1 MTDCQSQII
10 EIKADC
16 ICITSL
22 LRENSEETIVLLH
35 GLGCCKENFL
45 GAFDCDE
52 LKPYSLLA
60 PDLPGF
66 GDSDRPADFSY
77 TMKEQARLI
86 AQVMDQCCKGRFHLV
101 AHSMGG
107 IVGIEL
113 AGLMP
118 DRISSF
124 IDVEGNL
131 TDRDCTLSRT
141 IAAMTEE
148 EFIDGGFALFRQGLA
163 MAVHGADNMAGEA
176 YLKMLEKAD
185 ARAMYRSSVSTV
197 RESDSGT
204 LFGRLTG
211 LACATWYIYGEKNRG
226 MFPAENQLLEKGV
239 PVKYIPASGHSPMDE
254 NPDAFYDLVFQ
265 LLQ

>member
-1 MTDCQSQII
+1 MTDSKSQIV
-10 EIKADC
+10 EIKADGISISC
-16 ICITSL
+16 L
-22 LRENSEETIVLLH
+22 LRENDDETIVLIH

-45 GAFDCDE
+45 GAFDCE
-52 LKPYSLLA
+52 RLKPYSLLA

-66 GDSDRPADFSY
+66 GDSDKPGDYSY
-77 TMKEQARLI
+77 SMQDQARLV
-86 AQVMDQCCKGRFHLV
+86 AQVIDRCCGGTFHLV

-113 AGLMP
+113 AGLLP
-118 DRISSF
+118 VRISSF
-124 IDVEGNL
+124 INVEGNL

-197 RESDSGT
+197 RESDSGA
-204 LFGRLTG
+204 LLGRLTG
-211 LACATWYIYGEKNRG
+211 LACATWYIYGEKNMG
-226 MFPAENQLLEKGV
+226 MFPAEKQLLEKGV
-239 PVKYIPASGHSPMDE
+239 PVKYIPESGHSPMDE